1 MDINDALEM
10 YIFEIS
16 INQQLAQATIASYSN
31 QLNKYFEYLNEREIK
46 SINEIDN
53 EVIIDYVAEI
63 SDGLASSTITH
74 ALSTIKNFH
83 NFISSVNDDVLNPT
97 LKLKSKKD
105 SLILPSLIEKSDLNK
120 IFNSFTDS
128 SIDIYHNAIF
138 ELLYSCG
145 LRVSELCDLSFNDI
159 NFDNKI
165 LRVKGKGSK
174 LRYVPISD
182 LAITKLKKYL
192 SYRST
197 FDSKNNNIFINNK
210 GNNLSR
216 QYVYTTL
223 QRIIQNND
231 IRNKYSPHSF
241 RHTYATHLLEGG
253 ADLRHVQK
261 LLGHSDISTTQI
273 YVHLQSKQ
281 LKNAYDQFFPRG
293 K

>member
-241 RHTYATHLLEGG
+241 RHTYVTHLLEGG
-253 ADLRHVQK
+253 ADLRHVQE

>member
-253 ADLRHVQK
+253 ADLRHVQE